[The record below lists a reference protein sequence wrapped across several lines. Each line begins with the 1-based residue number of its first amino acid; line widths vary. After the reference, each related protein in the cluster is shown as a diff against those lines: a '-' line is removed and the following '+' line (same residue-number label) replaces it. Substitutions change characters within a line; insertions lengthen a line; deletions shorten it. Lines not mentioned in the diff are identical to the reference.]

1 MSQSTASVRVIHFFN
16 LFSRSDYAF
25 PHEIT
30 AVANEMGF
38 IYLSN
43 VMSDE
48 QANVRSKRLIER
60 VSRKKA
66 QREEEGHPFDVDD
79 YIKISQIGMNNY
91 FVKSGNKYPEE
102 MALDEVIELE
112 RAILLEKRVDRSHA
126 IEKTNSSK
134 STDLLDKPLIRSLTL
149 PQMTPA
155 IMADVEQV
163 LLDYPDLL
171 DELDSGADIS
181 SSGMIELIFA
191 LVGSI
196 HPDDPNGWVLDHL
209 DEFGNLKEATDE

>member
-1 MSQSTASVRVIHFFN
+1 MSQSKASIRVIHFFN

-60 VSRKKA
+60 VSRKKS

-91 FVKSGNKYPEE
+91 FVKSGNNYPEE
-102 MALDEVIELE
+102 MAFDEVVELE
-112 RAILLEKRVDRSHA
+112 RAVLLEKRVDRSQA
-126 IEKTNSSK
+126 IEQTKSSK
-134 STDLLDKPLIRSLTL
+134 SIDLFEKPFIGSLTL
-149 PQMTPA
+149 PQMTPG

-163 LLDYPDLL
+163 LMDYPDLL
-171 DELDSGADIS
+171 DELDSGADIH

-196 HPDDPNGWVLDHL
+196 HPDDPNGWVLDYL